1 MGLIP
6 KWHGTVAVPPL
17 PERKLSV
24 GGNWII
30 QQPFRGAMSR
40 AMVSDSQYA
49 GHDQIELKDLAP
61 PFNILLLRQKNERR
75 IKTDLPVVTAHDL
88 TESSDQHPV
97 ALSWDSY
104 G

>member
-6 KWHGTVAVPPL
+6 KRWPP

-40 AMVSDSQYA
+40 AMASDSQYT
-49 GHDQIELKDLAP
+49 GHGQIELRDLSSIRDPASFCP
-61 PFNILLLRQKNERR
+61 RNVRHLQRR
-75 IKTDLPVVTAHDL
+75 ADRRARRDDH
-88 TESSDQHPV
+88 HPV
-97 ALSWDSY
+97 KRI
-104 G
+104 